1 MGKVKVVFSEYALFE
16 MRRRG
21 IEKGSVKEVVE
32 RPQQQ
37 IPSRNNKIILQS
49 KYLDSLQN
57 KEMLLRVIGRR
68 TREEFFIIT
77 VYKTSR
83 IEKYWQ
89 KEIIE

>member
-1 MGKVKVVFSEYALFE
+1 MKVVFSEHALFE
-16 MRRRG
+16 MKRRG
-21 IEKGSVKEVVE
+21 IGKESVKEVVE
-32 RPQQQ
+32 RPQQE

-49 KYLDSLQN
+49 KYLNSLQN
-57 KEMLLRVIGRR
+57 KEMLLRVIGRK
-68 TREEFFIIT
+68 TGEEFFIIT

>member
-1 MGKVKVVFSEYALFE
+1 MGKVKVVFSEHALFE
-16 MRRRG
+16 MKRRG
-21 IEKGSVKEVVE
+21 IEKGSVKEVAE

-68 TREEFFIIT
+68 TRGEFFIIT

>member
-1 MGKVKVVFSEYALFE
+1 MKAVFSEHAVFE
-16 MRRRG
+16 IKRRG

-32 RPQQQ
+32 RPQQE

-49 KYLDSLQN
+49 KYLNSQQN
-57 KEMLLRVIGRR
+57 KEMLLRVIGRK
-68 TREEFFIIT
+68 TGGEFFIIT
-77 VYKTSR
+77 AHKTSR

>member
-1 MGKVKVVFSEYALFE
+1 MKVVFSEHAVFE
-16 MRRRG
+16 IKRRG

-32 RPQQQ
+32 RPQQE

-49 KYLDSLQN
+49 KYLNSQQN
-57 KEMLLRVIGRR
+57 KEMLLRVIGRK
-68 TREEFFIIT
+68 TGGEFFIIT
-77 VYKTSR
+77 AHKTSR

>member
-77 VYKTSR
+77 VYKR
-83 IEKYWQ
+83 LQE
-89 KEIIE
+89 